1 MSGGTGTTV
10 FTCICAL
17 VGITALAQARA
28 ERAAGAT
35 T

>member
-17 VGITALAQARA
+17 IGIAALAALRYLGTGGGC
-28 ERAAGAT
+28 R
-35 T
+35 